1 MLTSPITLSQYN
13 NEAKINSRKSNSVI
27 AEPSE
32 KEKHRKPD
40 LLACWMSIIT
50 LCPQDEL
57 LELIMSK
64 EKSEVQSFMDNSL
77 QGCLRVLQSRIV
89 PDSWVVMIMLLF
101 QVNIKLLHIFKD
113 ILIESIEEATERGQE
128 SIDDTVITA
137 YIQMCIAI
145 ILDRSLQLETF
156 SDAKKNQLADRYG
169 DLRVIS
175 SLLLQEL
182 WENLGAYKIQF
193 EGLIVSNVLQLM
205 MVDQEDIRNF
215 GTSLYFSC
223 MTVEYAATGS
233 FAVAERA
240 TVDKIDSVVKDEAS
254 ELLFQQHFLDQIA
267 DQLKGTSDENMLA
280 LGNAFLQDIRNLL
293 ARISELRNYSGPE
306 FEDERIA
313 CTLQLMMY
321 LKSTGR
327 IETFIRYA
335 HELVDLHVRSN
346 NYTEAGYAML
356 LHSNLWEWNDDA
368 IVTAV
373 AHYPE
378 QSQLER
384 KMKLYDEAVDFFAR
398 GKTWEEA
405 IKLLH
410 EQKNVCENITYDYNR
425 LAQILH
431 KQADMYLK
439 IIEED
444 RFYAEYF
451 RVGYYGSGFPES
463 YNGKEFIYRGFEL
476 ERVSEFVA
484 RIQAKFPQAQMIKNN
499 KPPEK
504 DIIESTGQHIQ
515 IVNVHPATFEE
526 RDGKDPV
533 VNERQP
539 ERIRQFH
546 KNNGIKLFSF
556 SRPIKMSK
564 TKSDNEFKDL
574 WLNNT
579 YLEIQ
584 DTFPTFHRRAEVIK
598 SDDIILSPLEY
609 AVKSVR
615 DKNGELTKTIS
626 ANKHSTKE
634 DYQSSFTMAL
644 NGVIDAAVN
653 GGVYMYVRVRVT
665 GEQARTRLTD
675 HFLFL

>member
-1 MLTSPITLSQYN
+1 
-13 NEAKINSRKSNSVI
+13 
-27 AEPSE
+27 
-32 KEKHRKPD
+32 
-40 LLACWMSIIT
+40 
-50 LCPQDEL
+50 
-57 LELIMSK
+57 
-64 EKSEVQSFMDNSL
+64 
-77 QGCLRVLQSRIV
+77 
-89 PDSWVVMIMLLF
+89 
-101 QVNIKLLHIFKD
+101 
-113 ILIESIEEATERGQE
+113 
-128 SIDDTVITA
+128 
-137 YIQMCIAI
+137 
-145 ILDRSLQLETF
+145 
-156 SDAKKNQLADRYG
+156 
-169 DLRVIS
+169 
-175 SLLLQEL
+175 
-182 WENLGAYKIQF
+182 
-193 EGLIVSNVLQLM
+193 
-205 MVDQEDIRNF
+205 
-215 GTSLYFSC
+215 
-223 MTVEYAATGS
+223 
-233 FAVAERA
+233 
-240 TVDKIDSVVKDEAS
+240 
-254 ELLFQQHFLDQIA
+254 
-267 DQLKGTSDENMLA
+267 
-280 LGNAFLQDIRNLL
+280 
-293 ARISELRNYSGPE
+293 
-306 FEDERIA
+306 
-313 CTLQLMMY
+313 
-321 LKSTGR
+321 
-327 IETFIRYA
+327 
-335 HELVDLHVRSN
+335 
-346 NYTEAGYAML
+346 
-356 LHSNLWEWNDDA
+356 
-368 IVTAV
+368 
-373 AHYPE
+373 
-378 QSQLER
+378 
-384 KMKLYDEAVDFFAR
+384 
-398 GKTWEEA
+398 
-405 IKLLH
+405 
-410 EQKNVCENITYDYNR
+410 
-425 LAQILH
+425 
-431 KQADMYLK
+431 MYLK